1 MPQPP
6 PSEAGAI
13 IAHYLK
19 QLTLRA
25 GLRWSEANDRDM
37 RRLSTLLAAPAETVD
52 EIPAYCQDR
61 STVVLE
67 RGPAG
72 AESDPQYL
80 EWRRRHSADDADDA
94 VKRMV
99 RRNGGGR

>member
-1 MPQPP
+1 MSPP
-6 PSEAGAI
+6 LSEAAAI
-13 IAHYLK
+13 ISHYLK

-25 GLRWSEANDRDM
+25 GLRWSAANEADM
-37 RRLSTLLAAPAETVD
+37 TRLSALLAAPAEAAD

-61 STVVLE
+61 TTVVLE
-67 RGPAG
+67 REAAG
-72 AESDPQYL
+72 AEADPQYIA
-80 EWRRRHSADDADDA
+80 WRQRHHADDADDA